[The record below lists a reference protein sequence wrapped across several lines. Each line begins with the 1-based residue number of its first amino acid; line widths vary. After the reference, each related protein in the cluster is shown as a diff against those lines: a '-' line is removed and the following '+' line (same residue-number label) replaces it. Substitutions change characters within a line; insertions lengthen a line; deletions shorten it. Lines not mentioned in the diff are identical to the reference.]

1 MVRIHETAEGIF
13 TRGKLHQFGMVTGL
27 SLRSP
32 GLTAALQHP
41 EAHYVFEE
49 PRGSVDATFVGEVVA
64 QRFRGDDRSVQFC
77 PQQRPSPR
85 TEKCGSVARRN
96 RGYRRACVMG
106 CRR

>member
-13 TRGKLHQFGMVTGL
+13 TRGKLHQFQMVAGL
-27 SLRSP
+27 SPRSP

-64 QRFRGDDRSVQFC
+64 ERFRGDDRSVQFC
-77 PQQRPSPR
+77 SQQWPR
-85 TEKCGSVARRN
+85 TRTWKCCCRARNNCR
-96 RGYRRACVMG
+96 YRKVLVIG
-106 CRR
+106 WQL